1 MRFFGEGD
9 NEIRKQEQGRAT
21 AFSMR
26 TKYLRSNKIKFSL
39 FKKKQKYKEEQ
50 PEMSTLDQVKKA
62 HEDLSKTA

>member
-1 MRFFGEGD
+1 MQFFGEGD

-39 FKKKQKYKEEQ
+39 FKKKQNYKEEQ
-50 PEMSTLDQVKKA
+50 PEMITL
-62 HEDLSKTA
+62 E